1 MGIKKF
7 SVDLVDITKSDF
19 IIEKGLQNEF
29 EQFLGAKM
37 FELRDKEIT
46 LEEYSKTVNDKIINH

>member
-1 MGIKKF
+1 MGIKKWTA
-7 SVDLVDITKSDF
+7 DLVDTAKSDF

-46 LEEYSKTVNDKIINH
+46 LKQYVKIVNDKVINH

>member
-7 SVDLVDITKSDF
+7 TIDLVDTAKSDF

-37 FELRDKEIT
+37 FELKNKGIT
-46 LEEYSKTVNDKIINH
+46 LEEYSKIVNDKIVKN